1 MNQEINL
8 ESSFHDDSVECVEQ
22 LDVEESQSSK
32 VHARLLVGG
41 ALAVAAVCIGVFSV
55 QFGWFSDAPEQA
67 SESAGPPP
75 AAVAVAS
82 AKEMTMAP
90 HTLLPGSVVS
100 VRDAVVA
107 SETSGKV
114 LRVALVGE
122 VVEQGQ
128 SIAEIDPQNA
138 RQLLA
143 QRRAELKRLQ
153 SLLQYHKDYYARVNI
168 EEEKLGIPEIGV
180 AELRSNMETAEA
192 DVDSAKAALTS
203 AENDLERT
211 SIKAPFPGRIVSQ
224 SIQPGEFAQ
233 VGSSVARLV
242 DTTNLEVSAR
252 VPAALVQPIETGT
265 LLEVSGMGKVVTAP
279 MRALVPVGDA
289 VSRTMELR
297 ELRVA
302 LSEAGFLVG
311 SPVRV
316 SLPSAE
322 PKKVV
327 AIPRDAVILRT
338 DAKYVF
344 VVDAQG
350 KAHRRDVQLGYAEGD
365 MIEVIGDVKVDATV
379 IIRGGE
385 RLRDG
390 QQVAWSSDTTDSS
403 AETVS
408 IAKK

>member
-8 ESSFHDDSVECVEQ
+8 ESSSDDDSVSVESVEQ
-22 LDVEESQSSK
+22 LDVEESQSSM

-41 ALAVAAVCIGVFSV
+41 ALAVAAVCLGVFSV
-55 QFGWFSDAPEQA
+55 QLGWFSDAPEQA
-67 SESAGPPP
+67 SASAGPPP

-143 QRRAELKRLQ
+143 QRKAELKRLQ

-252 VPAALVQPIETGT
+252 VPAALVHPIETGT
-265 LLEVSGMGKVVTAP
+265 LLDVSGMGKVVTAP

-289 VSRTMELR
+289 VSRTM